1 MIALRVITMDPHTET
16 PRAEV
21 LDHALL
27 AQLVADLG
35 DVDVVRNLIGTYLG
49 ELEERHRAIIEAV
62 ESRNTNDV
70 AFAAHALV
78 SPSRTLG
85 VVGVAGPARAI
96 EVMAKNGK
104 LDGVDAELTRLAEV
118 VPRAVIALKD
128 W

>member
-1 MIALRVITMDPHTET
+1 MDPKTDA
-16 PRAEV
+16 PRADV

-35 DVDVVRNLIGTYLG
+35 DVETVRGLIGTYLG
-49 ELEERHRAIIEAV
+49 ELDDRHRAIVDAV
-62 ESRNTNDV
+62 ASRNTNKI

-104 LDGVDAELTRLAEV
+104 VDGAGAELARLAEV
-118 VPRAVIALKD
+118 VPRAVIALRG

>member
-1 MIALRVITMDPHTET
+1 MESQPSQAQ
-16 PRAEV
+16 RADV

-35 DVDVVRNLIGTYLG
+35 DAAIVRGLIATYLG
-49 ELEERHRAIIEAV
+49 ELDFRHAAIVEAV
-62 ESRNTNDV
+62 GLRDTNKV

-104 LDGVDAELTRLAEV
+104 LDSAEAELARLREV
-118 VPRAVIALKD
+118 IPRAVIALQG